1 MAIRGQ
7 FSLSCVQAFGPMSG
21 WRGGVV
27 KLWTRGFSVGPLA
40 VIESPM
46 VTTSFPFAG
55 LVGGVGSW
63 LWNSSGVGGDCWG
76 FVAGG
81 CWVRRGR

>member
-1 MAIRGQ
+1 M
-7 FSLSCVQAFGPMSG
+7 QAFGPMSG

-63 LWNSSGVGGDCWG
+63 LWNSSGVGLWLEVVGFGVDGEGGGDC
-76 FVAGG
+76 
-81 CWVRRGR
+81 